1 MCTCRVL
8 ASLGE
13 VDSPGAMRPLLFS
26 VLFWIVVPVVLVIH
40 LLGAPT
46 QPAGFGV
53 VPLVGL
59 LVVLVVLWFALP
71 WEIAV
76 AGRRWAVA
84 TVFLV
89 VCVVLAYVDGSGLVA
104 PLLLIGLG
112 NIAQVF
118 GTRQAFGALVV
129 VLVLFFTGGVIL
141 YRYEWA
147 HSLRVTL
154 TIAAVCAFGISLAAA
169 VRSAR
174 TNQAQAAA
182 LLAELTV
189 REEEIRRLAVAE
201 ERARMA
207 REMHDSLGHYLTV
220 VKVGLENAERLRD
233 RATATAWDE
242 VRQAKLLT
250 MEALAETRRAVRAL
264 RPLALEGRRGS
275 AALGELARTFDGSGV
290 RVDLKVTGPERELGP
305 ETEVVLYRAFQEGLT
320 NVLRHADASTATAEL
335 SFPAARAR
343 LVITD
348 DGSGARTEAPG
359 QGFGLVAL
367 AERVAALGGTVTA
380 GNRAGGGFELC
391 VELPAEQRT

>member
-1 MCTCRVL
+1 
-8 ASLGE
+8 
-13 VDSPGAMRPLLFS
+13 MRPLLFS
-26 VLFWIVVPVVLVIH
+26 VLFWIVAPVVLVIH

-46 QPAGFGV
+46 YPAGSGV
-53 VPLVGL
+53 VPLAGL

-76 AGRRWAVA
+76 AGGRRVVPVA
-84 TVFLV
+84 FV
-89 VCVVLAYVDGSGLVA
+89 VMCVVLSYVDGHGLIA

-118 GTRQAFGALVV
+118 GTRQAFGTLVAVLLLFFAGNV
-129 VLVLFFTGGVIL
+129 VLYGDG
-141 YRYEWA
+141 WA
-147 HSLRVTL
+147 ESLRGTL
-154 TIAAVCAFGISLAAA
+154 IIAVLCTFGISVAAA
-169 VRSAR
+169 VWSAR

-275 AALGELARTFDGSGV
+275 AALGELARTFDGAGV

-305 ETEVVLYRAFQEGLT
+305 EAEVVLYRAFQEGLT

-335 SFPAARAR
+335 SFLGARAR

-348 DGSGARTEAPG
+348 DGSGAPAEAAG

-380 GNRAGGGFELC
+380 GNRPDGGFELC
-391 VELPAEQRT
+391 VELPAEHRT